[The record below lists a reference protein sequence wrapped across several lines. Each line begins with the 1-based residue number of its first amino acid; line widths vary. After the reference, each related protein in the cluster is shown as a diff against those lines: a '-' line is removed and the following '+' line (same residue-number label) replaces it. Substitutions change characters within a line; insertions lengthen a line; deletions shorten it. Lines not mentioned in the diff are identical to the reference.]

1 MVYSYAKSSKWR
13 AKLLPH
19 FNAVIINIF
28 MGCVTVFILCILDV
42 CNSCSDYDDGANCR
56 MMSPKKMGY
65 LTLKM
70 LDSLM
75 DRG

>member
-1 MVYSYAKSSKWR
+1 MVYNYAKISKWR
-13 AKLLPH
+13 TKSLPH
-19 FNAVIINIF
+19 FNDFIINIF
-28 MGCVTVFILCILDV
+28 MGCVTMFTLCTLDV
-42 CNSCSDYDDGANCR
+42 CNSCFDYDDGANCR